1 MKYELI
7 NGPNDIAGKALHS
20 TRDIGGIRGHLE
32 KILEP
37 GMLTLRT
44 YATRANLK

>member
-7 NGPNDIAGKALHS
+7 NGQNDIADKALHS
-20 TRDIGGIRGHLE
+20 TRDIEGMTGNLE
-32 KILEP
+32 KILES